1 MMSLRSEAKGPKVR
15 CVTNKPN
22 PHIPAR
28 PAPHTRMALF
38 PCDHR
43 PPLSSHL
50 LLSEKPGWMEQ
61 HPLVISSLKHGHLNP
76 CWSIK
81 TSMSSHCG
89 TVGKGPGIAIAVA
102 QILFPGTSKKKRKTT
117 MRRRY
122 ILLCLFC
129 LPLAFHLHQLNHK
142 LVQILEK
149 RVCSLKVEISQQ
161 VSKQECLINYMCVQ
175 YVPHTECVP

>member
-1 MMSLRSEAKGPKVR
+1 MGPAPPALTRAPTSKGRAARGQGHSGHLTREADHMMSLGSEAKGQKVR

-22 PHIPAR
+22 PHISAR

-38 PCDHR
+38 PSDHR

-102 QILFPGTSKKKRKTT
+102 QIPFPGTSKKKEEDHHKTALYFT
-117 MRRRY
+117 VSV
-122 ILLCLFC
+122 LFTFSI
-129 LPLAFHLHQLNHK
+129 PSAPIK
-142 LVQILEK
+142 
-149 RVCSLKVEISQQ
+149 S
-161 VSKQECLINYMCVQ
+161 
-175 YVPHTECVP
+175 